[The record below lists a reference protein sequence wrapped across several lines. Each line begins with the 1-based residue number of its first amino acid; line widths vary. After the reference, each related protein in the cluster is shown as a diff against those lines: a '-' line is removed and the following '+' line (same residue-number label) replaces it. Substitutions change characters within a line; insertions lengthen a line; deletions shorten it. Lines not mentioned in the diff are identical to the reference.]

1 MVKGRPAF
9 TLLEVLMASAIT
21 TLVAAS
27 LATFFV
33 GSRRLIRDSY
43 VESQLSMKLRE
54 RRERLLFQTMRE
66 GGNANWGGLLSAQD
80 VTVDAA
86 RARYTAVGIDS
97 SSGRTMERGNQEWA
111 GTFEKS
117 LAESHGILYATLS
130 ETVDGQMQSARVVV
144 PLFGTVQRT
153 DLNHLFFDDQLP

>member
-21 TLVAAS
+21 ALVAAS

-43 VESQLSMKLRE
+43 IESQLSLALRE
-54 RRERLLFQTMRE
+54 QRERVLFQTVRE
-66 GGNANWGGLLSAQD
+66 GGAVNWGGLLSAQD
-80 VTVDAA
+80 VKVDDAK
-86 RARYTAVGIDS
+86 ARYTAVGIDS
-97 SSGRTMERGNQEWA
+97 SSGSAMERENQDWV

-117 LAESHGILYATLS
+117 LVESHGIFFLTQSATIG
-130 ETVDGQMQSARVVV
+130 EQTQSARVVV
-144 PLFGTVQRT
+144 PVFGAVQRT
-153 DLNHLFFDDQLP
+153 DLDHLFFDDQLP

>member
-9 TLLEVLMASAIT
+9 TLIEVLMASAIT

-33 GSRRLIRDSY
+33 GSQRLIRDSY
-43 VESQLSMKLRE
+43 VESQLSLKLRE
-54 RRERLLFQTMRE
+54 QRERLLFQAMRE
-66 GGNANWGGLLSAQD
+66 GGNAAWGGLLSAQD
-80 VTVDAA
+80 VQVGDA

-111 GTFEKS
+111 GAFEKS
-117 LAESHGILYATLS
+117 LVDSHGISFVTLDAAVGDR
-130 ETVDGQMQSARVVV
+130 TQTARVVV
-144 PLFGTVQRT
+144 PLFGKVQRT
-153 DLNHLFFDDQLP
+153 DLDHLFFDDRLP